1 MTIKRTTIKSVTG
14 VKRLASTLLFFAL
27 CAGLC
32 PALAQDKQLAF
43 PGAEGFGRFTTGG
56 RGGNVY
62 HVTTL
67 EDNGK
72 TTLEGSL
79 RWANAQ
85 SGPRTIVFDVSG
97 TIMLKKELRISKNT
111 TVAGQTA
118 PGDGICIANYP
129 VTLDENVIVRYVRF
143 RLGNEALKTNPS
155 AHEGD
160 GLGAMDKK
168 NIIVDHCSVSW
179 SIDECLSVYGSKD
192 ITVQWCISSQSL
204 VAAGHSKGNHGY
216 GGNWGGSGA
225 SYHHNLMIHHTSRTP
240 RLGPRPGTQTDE
252 RMDMRNNVI
261 YNWGG
266 NGCYGGEGMKVNI
279 VNNYY
284 KPGPATK
291 TLSTDKQKRI
301 ASVGIRTTAYI
312 EQYPAYADALHMW
325 GRYYVVGNRNTS
337 YTSLYNNNWDEG
349 MYNQINASDN
359 DGLWNDEIKAQI
371 KLDEPIPFVHTTTH
385 NDASYA
391 YQYVCNYAGA
401 CKGGKHDA
409 FDTQIINDTKGG
421 KATATGAGNGQ
432 GFVNTP
438 ADNKDLVAA
447 YGSAFP
453 PLEAGEAQADTDGD
467 GIPDSWETNHGLKA
481 DDPSDG
487 NATTLSS
494 EGYTNLEVYMN
505 SLVEDITGYCTEL
518 VNSSNRTVATVEGQE
533 DVPAS
538 LYDNNSGSGDDD
550 GEITSYILSN
560 ITYDNSDA
568 ATWTFV
574 SHDQTFVMTNGG
586 GKAYGKGT
594 TASETFKLSNNV
606 QHTITLPEGISIGTV
621 KATGYTN
628 EDDKT
633 GYIKELNGKA
643 LTQESGTFPARNSSD
658 NASAEVTY
666 ELSPAAKGTLTLTT
680 VNQLALKLEL
690 IIAGSTGIKSIN
702 ADGRLNDG
710 VIYNLQG
717 VRVSNPQKG
726 VYIRN
731 GRKVVIK

>member
-1 MTIKRTTIKSVTG
+1 MMRTTRKLLTG
-14 VKRLASTLLFFAL
+14 ILLLALGATAT
-27 CAGLC
+27 
-32 PALAQDKQLAF
+32 PALADGEKLPAF
-43 PGAEGFGRFTTGG
+43 PGAEGYGRYTTGG
-56 RGGNVY
+56 RGGKVY

-72 TTLEGSL
+72 TTLKGSL
-79 RWANAQ
+79 RWALAQ
-85 SGPRTIVFDVSG
+85 SGPRTIVFDVDG
-97 TIMLKKELRISKNT
+97 TIHLQASLSIPSNT
-111 TVAGQTA
+111 TIAGQTA
-118 PGDGICIANYP
+118 PGMGICVADYP
-129 VTLDENVIVRYVRF
+129 FSITGKNVIVRYIRA
-143 RLGNEALKTNPS
+143 RLGNEHVTLSGA
-155 AHEGD
+155 D
-160 GLGAMDKK
+160 GWDGFGGFDQRD
-168 NIIVDHCSVSW
+168 IIIDHCSVSW
-179 SIDECLSVYGSKD
+179 SIDECLSVLGNVNT
-192 ITVQWCISSQSL
+192 TVQWCIVAQSL
-204 VAAGHSKGNHGY
+204 VAAGHNKGNHGY

-225 SYHHNLMIHHTSRTP
+225 SFHHNLMAHHSSRTP
-240 RLGPRPGTQTDE
+240 RLGPRPTTQMDE